1 MTVAEVI
8 GIVLM
13 VLIGGAIAIGILI
26 AFLSAISS
34 GWDH

>member
-13 VLIGGAIAIGILI
+13 VLVGGAIAIGVLI
-26 AFLSAISS
+26 AVLSAISS

>member
-1 MTVAEVI
+1 MTVLEVI
-8 GIVLM
+8 GIVLL
-13 VLIGGAIAIGILI
+13 VIVGGAVAIGLLI